1 MNSTRTETR
10 PTAENPCA
18 PTVDGASQARPVSW
32 RTVGVIAGAS
42 ALCATLT
49 WTVLGPPLG
58 GVDMTVHDQVGTRDV
73 GVLAVIVS
81 SLLMAFAGGALL
93 RWWQG
98 RTPTGTRRWTI
109 TALTVAVLSMAGPT
123 SADTL
128 QDGMALVSLHA
139 VVAAVV
145 IVGLTRSRNC

>member
-1 MNSTRTETR
+1 MNNTRTDRR
-10 PTAENPCA
+10 PTENPCA
-18 PTVDGASQARPVSW
+18 PAGDGAAQTRPVPW
-32 RTVGVIAGAS
+32 RTVGVIAAAS

-49 WTVLGPPLG
+49 WTVIGPPLG

-81 SLLMAFAGGALL
+81 SLLVAFVGGALL
-93 RWWQG
+93 RWWQP

-109 TALTVAVLSMAGPT
+109 AALTVAVLSMVGPT

-139 VVAAVV
+139 VVAAIV
-145 IVGLTRSRNC
+145 IVGLTRSRKC